1 MAAGARL
8 VFEIGAQAGEV
19 VALEDQSLILG
30 RESSSADVV
39 IDDPQV
45 SRAHARIFSQG
56 SGYLVEDL
64 GSTNGTFVNDRRI
77 DSPQRLGGG
86 DRIRLGKEV
95 VVRLEVTDAAPV
107 TSSTSE
113 AQARLSD
120 RRTIRKPPP
129 DEEGDGE
136 TSRARGE
143 EPSPESARLIVGTPD
158 GREHEYVLEDD
169 RITLGRLGENDIV
182 LNVPI
187 VSRRHLSL
195 RRRENSYIL
204 AVRPDALNS
213 VLVNQEPVLDQIA
226 LSDGDEISI
235 GSVDGDFSVIM
246 HYRGPGAGS
255 PDRPAS
261 APTVQSASPD
271 ATLLRASSQDV
282 ASGGGEMAQ
291 TVIGESDVPSDDV
304 PPQLVVTAY
313 GQESVLHSLD
323 QDRIRIGRHPDND
336 IVLDNRYVSRFHA
349 ELERRGA
356 HFYVVPSPEAGNP
369 LVLDGEPVM
378 EPTRLRH
385 GAKMRIGGFDP
396 IEMISLVY
404 LSPAQEVRERR
415 DRVIRFSESKVMSL
429 GRHPDNEI
437 VLEAPTVS
445 RFHAQIERIG
455 KRYRVRDL
463 DSSNG
468 TFVDGE
474 QIRGDVWVTPGSAI
488 HIGPYRLVVGHE
500 QLAQIDESEGGMAV
514 EAYHLNKW
522 VRDDLNILQD
532 VSLSFQPREF
542 IVVVGQSGGGKSTL
556 VDALSGYRPATHGQV
571 IVNTSIDVYK
581 NFDAI
586 RNTIGYVPQK
596 DIIHMQ
602 LSVFEALDYSARL
615 RMPADTTQEERHRRI
630 EEVLEELDLA
640 HRRDT
645 QVSELSGGQQ
655 KRVSIGVELLNKP
668 GLFFLDEPTSGL
680 DPGMETE
687 LMQLMRRLAD
697 QGRTIVLI
705 THATKNVMLADKVVF
720 LARGGYLAWFG
731 PPEGALDYFDQYR
744 SERDR
749 RTKPIEFDDIYNLL
763 DHEELGSGEDWA
775 DRFRQHE
782 AYGQYIPTAADEP
795 SDQPGVMER
804 AAQGVQSVRRGVS
817 ALRQF
822 MILSARSL
830 RILARDRATLGL
842 MLLAAPLMA
851 SLDFILAFGV
861 GRDLYSFQSGDLNKI
876 IITLTLLMNTSI
888 LVGGLSVMRELVRE
902 REIYKR
908 ERMVGLNLPAYLFSK
923 LWFALI
929 VALYQSFWFTLA
941 RHVAFEM
948 PGGPGEVLFFFIT
961 VFLLVTAGMMM
972 GLLSSAMAPNANAL
986 PMILVMFI
994 LPQAVLSGAL
1004 VPLPDFLSAPAN
1016 SRWAFQG
1023 TLAISGVGSDVIGD
1037 ACWSD
1042 MTSEERDDL
1051 SREFKDQNCD
1061 CMGVNSLRQA
1071 SCSFPGLG
1079 QYYVTA
1085 IDAEDPPEPQE
1096 PGPQPELPEFPEEPA
1111 RPDDFNDPEA
1121 VQAYLD
1127 DLETYNQEVE
1137 RRFEEFERELQEF
1150 EEAQDDYRD
1159 ELEGYQEELEELESD
1174 RLSAIG
1180 SAESTIELYY
1190 DDYSWT
1196 FVDQSDRQAYL
1207 GMLLKTWGAQLA
1219 LIAIGF
1225 LGVFLL
1231 QRRRDVR

>member
-1 MAAGARL
+1 M
-8 VFEIGAQAGEV
+8 
-19 VALEDQSLILG
+19 
-30 RESSSADVV
+30 
-39 IDDPQV
+39 IDNPQV
-45 SRAHARIFSQG
+45 SRAHARIFRQG
-56 SGYLVEDL
+56 SSYRVEDL

-77 DSPQRLGGG
+77 DGPQALEDG
-86 DRIRLGKEV
+86 DRIRFGEEV
-95 VVRLEVTDAAPV
+95 VVRLELSDATRV
-107 TSSTSE
+107 SSSAAE
-113 AQARLSD
+113 AQPSLSD
-120 RRTIRKPPP
+120 PRTVRQPAT
-129 DEEGDGE
+129 EE
-136 TSRARGE
+136 RAEGKRSLVGGAE
-143 EPSPESARLIVGTPD
+143 VSPQSARLVVQTPD
-158 GREHEYVLEDD
+158 GHRHEYGLNAD
-169 RITLGRLGENDIV
+169 RITVGRLDQNDIV
-182 LNVPI
+182 VNVPI

-195 RRRENSYIL
+195 RRQERGYSL
-204 AVRPDALNS
+204 SVRPDALNP
-213 VLVNQEPVLDQIA
+213 VFINQEPVLEQIP

-235 GSVDGDFSVIM
+235 GSVDGEWGVIM
-246 HYRGPGAGS
+246 RYRGPAASS

-261 APTVQSASPD
+261 APGEQWASAEATRLRDPGQTVV
-271 ATLLRASSQDV
+271 R
-282 ASGGGEMAQ
+282 GGGERAQ
-291 TVIGESDVPSDDV
+291 TVIGEPEVPSEDV

-313 GQESVLHSLD
+313 GQEPVVHSLD
-323 QDRIRIGRHPDND
+323 QDRVRIGRAPDND

-349 ELERRGA
+349 EIERRGA
-356 HFYVVPSPEAGNP
+356 DFYIVPSPEAGNP

-378 EPTRLRH
+378 EPTELTH
-385 GAKMRIGGFDP
+385 GAKMRVGGFDP
-396 IEMISLVY
+396 VVMISLVY
-404 LSPAQEVRERR
+404 LSPAEEVRAERE
-415 DRVIRFSESKVMSL
+415 RVIRFDESKVMSL

-437 VLEAPTVS
+437 VLDAPTVS

-468 TFVDGE
+468 TFVDG
-474 QIRGDVWVTPGSAI
+474 QRIRDEIWVSPGSAI

-500 QLAQIDESEGGMAV
+500 QLAQFDESEGGMAV

-522 VRDDLNILQD
+522 VRKDLNILQD
-532 VSLSFQPREF
+532 ISLSFQPREF

-556 VDALSGYRPATHGQV
+556 VDALAGYRPATSGRV
-571 IVNTSIDVYK
+571 IVNNSIDVYK
-581 NFDAI
+581 NFNAI

-596 DIIHMQ
+596 DIIHME

-615 RMPADTTQEERHRRI
+615 RMPADTTREERHRRI

-645 QVSELSGGQQ
+645 QIRELSGGQQ
-655 KRVSIGVELLNKP
+655 KRVSIGVELLTKP

-720 LARGGYLAWFG
+720 LARGGHLAWFG
-731 PPEGALDYFDQYR
+731 PPEEALAYFDRYR
-744 SERDR
+744 SERAR

-763 DHEELGSGEDWA
+763 DHEALGSGEDWA
-775 DRFRQHE
+775 DRFRQHD
-782 AYGQYIPTAADEP
+782 AYRQFIPTAADEP
-795 SDQPGVMER
+795 SDQPGVVKR
-804 AAQGVQSVRRGVS
+804 AAQGIQSARSHVS

-842 MLLAAPLMA
+842 MLLSAPLMA

-888 LVGGLSVMRELVRE
+888 LVGGLSMMRELVRE

-908 ERMVGLNLPAYLFSK
+908 ERMVGLNLPSYLFSK
-923 LWFALI
+923 LWFALV
-929 VALYQSFWFTLA
+929 VALYQSFWFTLT
-941 RHVAFEM
+941 RHVAFDM
-948 PGGPGEVLFFFIT
+948 PGGPAEVLFFFVT

-972 GLLSSAMAPNANAL
+972 GLLSSAMTPNANAL

-1051 SREFKDQNCD
+1051 SREFKDENCD
-1061 CMGVNSLRQA
+1061 CMGVNALRKE

-1079 QYYVTA
+1079 QYYVAA
-1085 IDAEDPPEPQE
+1085 IDDADPPEPQE
-1096 PGPQPELPEFPEEPA
+1096 PGPQPEPPEFPEEPD

-1121 VQAYLD
+1121 VQTYLD

-1137 RRFEEFERELQEF
+1137 RRFEDFERELEQF
-1150 EEAQDDYRD
+1150 EEAQDRYRD
-1159 ELEGYQEELEELESD
+1159 ELEEYQEELEELESD

-1180 SAESTIELYY
+1180 SAESTIEIYY

-1196 FVDQSDRQAYL
+1196 FVDQSDRRAYL
-1207 GMLLKTWGAQLA
+1207 GMLLKTWGAQVG
-1219 LIAIGF
+1219 LITIGF
-1225 LGVFLL
+1225 LAVFLL